1 MISRYS
7 LPEFDVIWSQKTK
20 YENWLT
26 VEVMACEA
34 MEAAGIV
41 PVGTSEKIVSK
52 LPSIIDISKIEQLEE
67 TTKHDLVAF
76 LQYIEEKV
84 GPDARWLH
92 YGLTSSDIVD
102 TSFSIALLN
111 SYRIIN
117 NYLHGIVDVLR
128 YKIKET
134 SHVAMIGRTHGMHA
148 ELITFGLML
157 ARHLAEFKR
166 NILRLENTKTD
177 LAVGKLSGAVGTY
190 AHSNPE
196 IERVVLKEL
205 GLNPAIGSTQ
215 VIARDR
221 YAAFFMEL
229 SLIAVA
235 IERLAINIRH
245 LQRNEV
251 SEVHEG
257 FTPDQKGSSAMPHKQ
272 NPILSENLCG
282 LSRYV
287 RGLIIPV
294 LENCVLWHER
304 DISHSSVERFV
315 APDITSTVGFML
327 HRAIGL
333 IQNLVVDK
341 EQIGNNLKNSRFWYS
356 EAILLA
362 LISAGLTRKE
372 SHDIVQEM
380 VSKASKTQIGQ
391 LLGVVLTHS
400 KVREL
405 ISNGKLNKDDLV
417 LLCSPECALRHVDRI
432 IEDIDVY

>member
-117 NYLHGIVDVLR
+117 NYLHGIVDALR

-134 SHVAMIGRTHGMHA
+134 SNIAMIGRTHGMHA
-148 ELITFGLML
+148 EPITLGLML

-177 LAVGKLSGAVGTY
+177 FAVGKLSGAVGTY
-190 AHSNPE
+190 AHLDPK
-196 IERVVLKEL
+196 IERIALETL

-221 YAAFFMEL
+221 YAAFFMTL

-235 IERLAINIRH
+235 IERLAINVRH
-245 LQRNEV
+245 LQRSEV
-251 SEVHEG
+251 SEIHEG
-257 FTPDQKGSSAMPHKQ
+257 FASGQKGSSAMPHKQ

-287 RGLIIPV
+287 RGIVAPA
-294 LENCVLWHER
+294 LENCILWHER
-304 DISHSSVERFV
+304 DISHSSVERFI

-327 HRAIGL
+327 HRTIKL
-333 IQNLVVDK
+333 IQNLVIDEK
-341 EQIGNNLKNSRFWYS
+341 QIEDNLVNSRFWCS
-356 EAILLA
+356 ETILLT
-362 LISAGLTRKE
+362 LISTGLTRKE

-380 VSKASKTQIGQ
+380 VLKASKTQIGE
-391 LLGVVLTHS
+391 LLGVLLNHS

-405 ISNGKLNKDDLV
+405 ISDGKLNKDDLASR
-417 LLCSPECALRHVDRI
+417 CSTKYALRHVDKI